1 MKRTL
6 SFQKPT
12 EAELEILQILWA
24 SGEATVR
31 TVNDQLNAQTGRET
45 GYTTTL
51 KIMQIMAEKGLLTRT
66 EDGRTHIYVAAAEE
80 SDLKGKL
87 FQQFANTVF
96 RGSAIQIA
104 LHALGNHEATAEE
117 LGEIKK
123 LIFEIEKG
131 QQQ

>member
-24 SGEATVR
+24 GGAATVR
-31 TVNDQLNAQTGRET
+31 TVNDLLTAQTGREI

-51 KIMQIMAEKGLLTRT
+51 KIMQIMSEKGLLSRI
-66 EDGRTHIYVAAAEE
+66 EDGRMHIYAATVEE

-87 FQQFANTVF
+87 FQQFADTVF
-96 RGSAIQIA
+96 RGSAMQIA

-117 LGEIKK
+117 LDEIKK
-123 LIFEIEKG
+123 LISELEKN
-131 QQQ
+131 QQ